1 MSDAHK
7 YNFVCEH
14 VEEASQMTKEFLLTV
29 YSKGHGIPN
38 ELSLYDTKS
47 KRLFLKRGV
56 YDQDG
61 AFRLEDLFIGAEVT
75 VCARKMKIVSFAD
88 KPTEAFFQKS
98 AGQVYTVISGAATAQ
113 LGDYFLAAYET
124 GFTIKRVKTLADAG
138 EMAVHLELVGQGA
151 DVWQEVTAQVG
162 DPSAIQTETSGP
174 ASEKVFAR
182 KDSSAIFEG
191 CSLCIIRPHAVREGK
206 TGLVINAI
214 MEAGLQ
220 ISALQSFVL
229 LKSQA
234 ENFYEVYKTVLPSA
248 QYSAMITELASGT
261 CIAMEVRGEDVVP
274 RLREL
279 CGPFDIE
286 IARHLRPSTIRA
298 LHGRDNVHNVVHC
311 TDLPEDGVL
320 ESQYFFSI
328 LPNVA

>member
-29 YSKGHGIPN
+29 YSKGNGNPN

-88 KPTEAFFQKS
+88 KPTEALFQKNS
-98 AGQVYTVISGAATAQ
+98 AQVYTVISGAATTQ
-113 LGDYFLAAYET
+113 LATLFLAAYEM

-138 EMAVHLELVGQGA
+138 EMAVHLELVGQGL
-151 DVWQEVTAQVG
+151 DVWQEAIEQVSDGTA
-162 DPSAIQTETSGP
+162 IRTELGGP
-174 ASEKVFAR
+174 TSEKVFAR
-182 KDSSAIFEG
+182 KESSATFEG

-206 TGLVINAI
+206 AGAVISAV
-214 MEAGLQ
+214 MEAALQ

-234 ENFYEVYKTVLPSA
+234 ENFYEA
-248 QYSAMITELASGT
+248 
-261 CIAMEVRGEDVVP
+261 
-274 RLREL
+274 
-279 CGPFDIE
+279 
-286 IARHLRPSTIRA
+286 
-298 LHGRDNVHNVVHC
+298 GR
-311 TDLPEDGVL
+311 
-320 ESQYFFSI
+320 
-328 LPNVA
+328 